1 MAKGDLL
8 FFNDFVDDLGTKIHD
23 LDADTIKM
31 ALVTN
36 VTVPAVTTAAPS
48 WGAGGTTNFAT
59 NEVDTGNGYTAG
71 GIDIAATF
79 VTTAAAGKLDG
90 ATNPA
95 WTQHAS
101 GPTDIRWGI
110 VYNDTATN
118 KDCITYIDMGGG
130 SDISLVD
137 GNISYTF
144 HTDGLGT
151 ITRT

>member
-1 MAKGDLL
+1 MAKGDLK
-8 FFNDFVDDLGTKIHD
+8 FFDDFVDDLGTKIHD

-36 VTVPAVTTAAPS
+36 VVVPSVTTSAPS
-48 WGAGGTTNFAT
+48 WGAGGSTNLST
-59 NEVDTGNGYTAG
+59 NEVSGTNYTAG

-79 VTTAAAGKLDG
+79 STSAAVGTFDG

-110 VYNDTATN
+110 IYNDTATN
-118 KDCITYIDMGGG
+118 KDCIAFVDMGGG
-130 SDISLVD
+130 SDISLAD
-137 GNISYTF
+137 GNISFTF
-144 HTDGLGT
+144 AASIGT

>member
-36 VTVPAVTTAAPS
+36 ATVPSVTTAAPS
-48 WGAGGTTNFAT
+48 WGAGGSTNFLTTEVSGT
-59 NEVDTGNGYTAG
+59 NYTTG

-79 VTTAAAGKLDG
+79 STSGAVGTFDG

-101 GPTDIRWGI
+101 GPPDIRWGI
-110 VYNDTATN
+110 IYNETATA
-118 KDCITYIDMGGG
+118 KDCIAFIDMGGG
-130 SDISLVD
+130 ADISLAD
-137 GNISYTF
+137 GNISFTF
-144 HTDGLGT
+144 AASIGT

>member
-1 MAKGDLL
+1 MAKGDFLY
-8 FFNDFVDDLGTKIHD
+8 FNDFADDLGKKVHQ
-23 LDADTIKM
+23 LDTDTIKT

-36 VTVPAVTTAAPS
+36 VTVPSVTTAAPS
-48 WGAGGTTNFAT
+48 WGAGGSTNFAT
-59 NEVDTGNGYTAG
+59 NEVSGTNYTAG

-79 VTTAAAGKLDG
+79 STTGAVGTLDG

-95 WTQHAS
+95 WTQNGA

-110 VYNDTATN
+110 IYNDTATN
-118 KDCITYIDMGGG
+118 KDCIGFIDMGGG